1 MAKKGFKVN
10 KRDIDRAAREV
21 SKQWRRSAAKHIM
34 PISLDVEPGNA
45 PVAPGGSI
53 NNFYGP
59 VNNSGQMAVGIS
71 GPVDQSRWQGDAPI
85 ANADGLRE
93 CLVLL
98 RDQLD
103 GLGLDEDSRAA
114 VEESTTEVE
123 NELDDDEPD
132 PGKIRQI
139 VGRVQQL
146 ITTGAAAGTLT
157 KLIVDGLGAALG

>member
-1 MAKKGFKVN
+1 MSSKGFKIN
-10 KRDIDRAAREV
+10 KRGIDRFTRDLNNEL
-21 SKQWRRSAAKHIM
+21 QRSAQKNVK
-34 PISLDVEPGNA
+34 PITFDVESGDTA
-45 PVAPGGSI
+45 VGPGGI
-53 NNFYGP
+53 VNNIYGP
-59 VNNSGQMAVGIS
+59 VNNSGQMAIGIS

-85 ANADGLRE
+85 ANVDGLRE

-103 GLGLDEDSRAA
+103 TLGLDDDSRTA

-123 NELDDDEPD
+123 SELESGAPD
-132 PGKIRQI
+132 PGKVRRT

-157 KLIVDGLGAALG
+157 KLIVDGLGTALG